1 MTPIPRTGRQ
11 LYVVVGLSVAV
22 LTFASSAVLV
32 AQVAH
37 VSPTSTEPS
46 VFRAIARE
54 HNPSVVAIKT
64 IAWVDPAAAEDAD
77 WYGRVFGRVFPR
89 GLRVHRE
96 AASGFVISPDGDIL
110 TNDHVVADADIIEV
124 RLLGHETTTYR
135 ATVVGRDPV
144 SDSAV
149 IRLVGPPDNL
159 PFATLGDSDSLET
172 GDWVMAIGNPY
183 QLGHSV
189 TVGVVS
195 YMGRSFDIGDGRW
208 QKLIQTDASIN
219 PGSSGGP
226 LLNARGEVI
235 GIGLATLADGFGDAI
250 GIGFAIP
257 INSVKAILPDLRRGR
272 VVRGNIDM
280 RLRQAMLSD
289 SDARALGLPAPRGAL
304 ITAVGKGSS
313 ADAAG
318 LRPGDVVVELFGE
331 PVANAD
337 EVLTRVLSA
346 TPGVLAHAVVIRD
359 GRPRRVDVTIEAMPI
374 PLSPR
379 PRRAEDD
386 GRRLGITFGDL
397 SSAEHGSVDGSIVER
412 IEADSAAAGSDLEPG
427 DVIRK
432 INQHTIHSA
441 AEARREFQRIPVGST
456 MFLLIT
462 RDDEEQIVVMER
474 E

>member
-1 MTPIPRTGRQ
+1 MAIAST
-11 LYVVVGLSVAV
+11 AV
-22 LTFASSAVLV
+22 LSSPA
-32 AQVAH
+32 AQAQH
-37 VSPTSTEPS
+37 ATADPN

-54 HNPSVVAIKT
+54 TNPSVVAIKT
-64 IAWVDPAAAEDAD
+64 VAWVDPAPAEDAD
-77 WYGRVFGRVFPR
+77 WYERFFSRVFPR
-89 GLRVHRE
+89 GPRVHRE

-110 TNDHVVADADIIEV
+110 TNDHVVADAEIIEV
-124 RLLGHETTTYR
+124 RLLGHETTMYR

-149 IRLVGPPDNL
+149 IRLVGPPANL
-159 PFATLGDSDSLET
+159 PFATLGDSDALET

-195 YMGRSFDIGDGRW
+195 YVGRSFEMGDGRW

-235 GIGLATLADGFGDAI
+235 GMTLATLADEFGDTMS
-250 GIGFAIP
+250 IGFAVP
-257 INSVKAILPDLRRGR
+257 INTVKAILPDLRRGR
-272 VVRGNIDM
+272 VVRGNIDV
-280 RLRQAMLSD
+280 RLRQSMLTD
-289 SDARALGLPAPRGAL
+289 NDARALGLPAPRGAL

-318 LRPGDVVVELFGE
+318 LRAGDVVVELFGR
-331 PVANAD
+331 PVANTD
-337 EVLTRVLSA
+337 EALTRVFAA
-346 TPGVLAHAVVIRD
+346 TPGVLARAVVIRD
-359 GRPRRVDVTIEAMPI
+359 GRPRPIDVTIEAMPI

-379 PRRAEDD
+379 LYRAEDD

-397 SSAEHGSVDGSIVER
+397 ISEEHGPGDGAIVER
-412 IEADSAAAGSDLEPG
+412 IEAGSAAGGAGLEPG

-432 INQHTIHSA
+432 INQHTIRSA
-441 AEARREFQRIPVGST
+441 ADARRELQRISVGNT

-462 RDDEEQIVVMER
+462 RDDEEQIIVMER